1 MASSAS
7 PIAATARLRWLERMK
22 TRRCPSCRP
31 RTVTARMSAVATP
44 RSRQSSTTATAASP
58 SAPQAGEP
66 DDPAVDHRRETQPV
80 VGEQLGDQG
89 WERFRIGARPSEES
103 LLGTQRGGELLAGFD
118 EARVIGGDDE
128 KI

>member
-7 PIAATARLRWLERMK
+7 PIADDGAA
-22 TRRCPSCRP
+22 
-31 RTVTARMSAVATP
+31 AVAGTNEDP
-44 RSRQSSTTATAASP
+44 AVSELPAAHGDRP
-58 SAPQAGEP
+58 HECGRHAAVAPVLDHRYGGLAVGAQAGEP
-66 DDPAVDHRRETQPV
+66 DDPAVDHGRETQPV

-89 WERFRIGARPSEES
+89 RERFRIGARPPEES

-128 KI
+128 KV